1 MRKKAKI
8 EGAKMSPPIKHNGGD
23 PKLMPE
29 DIDPRIMKIARRLLD
44 LALEYLRDD
53 LIFIFILQTKSTFL
67 INSHLKDKYSK
78 SVMATWKPGL
88 GLTAAY
94 CRGQRLVDR

>member
-1 MRKKAKI
+1 MGSTTP
-8 EGAKMSPPIKHNGGD
+8 EVD
-23 PKLMPE
+23 PKLV
-29 DIDPRIMKIARRLLD
+29 KIARRLLD

-67 INSHLKDKYSK
+67 IHSHLKDKYSK
-78 SVMATWKPGL
+78 SVMATWKSGL

-94 CRGQRLVDR
+94 CRGQRLIDR